1 MTTKLLNQETAPKVF
16 RQGQAYYFL
25 KEGGVRY
32 TSVGSMEKANAQRSA
47 IANLLVSKGSKC
59 WSEVLTYCPEGEKM
73 MKNANKE
80 LLEGKRISGAEMPAV
95 DQNLAAR
102 MVEKAE
108 RQIANNKMAEKMA
121 VNNQTITR

>member
-1 MTTKLLNQETAPKVF
+1 
-16 RQGQAYYFL
+16 
-25 KEGGVRY
+25 
-32 TSVGSMEKANAQRSA
+32 
-47 IANLLVSKGSKC
+47 
-59 WSEVLTYCPEGEKM
+59 

-80 LLEGKRISGAEMPAV
+80 LLEGRRISGAEMPAV
-95 DQNLAAR
+95 DPNLAAR

>member
-1 MTTKLLNQETAPKVF
+1 MTLLNPKAAYNVFNHGKEAHDFFKNGGANYISTA
-16 RQGQAYYFL
+16 
-25 KEGGVRY
+25 
-32 TSVGSMEKANAQRSA
+32 SMEEANAQRSV

-95 DQNLAAR
+95 DPDQAAR

>member
-1 MTTKLLNQETAPKVF
+1 
-16 RQGQAYYFL
+16 
-25 KEGGVRY
+25 
-32 TSVGSMEKANAQRSA
+32 
-47 IANLLVSKGSKC
+47 
-59 WSEVLTYCPEGEKM
+59 M

-95 DQNLAAR
+95 DPDQAAR

>member
-16 RQGQAYYFL
+16 GQGQAYYFL
-25 KEGGVRY
+25 KEGGVHY

>member
-1 MTTKLLNQETAPKVF
+1 MTTKLLNQEAARNIFTK
-16 RQGQAYYFL
+16 GQAYDFFKKDGVHYTCTAL
-25 KEGGVRY
+25 MKEV
-32 TSVGSMEKANAQRSA
+32 NAQRSA

-80 LLEGKRISGAEMPAV
+80 LLEGKRISV
-95 DQNLAAR
+95 DPDQAAR